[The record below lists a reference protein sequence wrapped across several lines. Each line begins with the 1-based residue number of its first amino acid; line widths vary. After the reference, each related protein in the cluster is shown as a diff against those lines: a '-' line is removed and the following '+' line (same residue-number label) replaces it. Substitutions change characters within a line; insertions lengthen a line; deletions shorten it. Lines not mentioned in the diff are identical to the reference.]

1 MIHGVYGDD
10 HVEDGDDA
18 YGDDVSNDVSNGVD
32 DDGEL

>member
-10 HVEDGDDA
+10 FVEDGDDA
-18 YGDDVSNDVSNGVD
+18 YGDDVSNHVD